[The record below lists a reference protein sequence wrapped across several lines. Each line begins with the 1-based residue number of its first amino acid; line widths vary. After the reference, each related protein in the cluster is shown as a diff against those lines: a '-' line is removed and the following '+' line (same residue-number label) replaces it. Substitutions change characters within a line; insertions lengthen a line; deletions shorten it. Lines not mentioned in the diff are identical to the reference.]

1 MLDLLVQQCWHIT
14 TIESFRGWIFEMGI
28 IKIRQYNNEKNT
40 LIWKQTVYIIILFM
54 LTTSIVGCNK
64 LQNVANDMIRPERI
78 VPVFDPDATIT
89 PQSGTVI
96 YEQNGIVVMVVPL
109 HDIKNVDAFGV
120 LIHNRTS
127 HWISFEK
134 EKFWMQDQAG
144 NIVKQLSKAQKAFHI
159 KKNDKP
165 KFPPEFAADV
175 FRWDRT
181 ISIQGDHAVLP
192 TEDLKKT
199 NVMPRKTLRFPIYFP
214 RRSLKSKNLRIVI
227 PGITSEFNEQQ
238 TTFTFRFRVQ
248 R

>member
-1 MLDLLVQQCWHIT
+1 MDNKNGYSKKT
-14 TIESFRGWIFEMGI
+14 E
-28 IKIRQYNNEKNT
+28 YNSMKNT
-40 LIWKQTVYIIILFM
+40 LIRKRSSYIIIL
-54 LTTSIVGCNK
+54 LVLITSIVGCGSIRNFT
-64 LQNVANDMIRPERI
+64 NDLIRPERI
-78 VPVFDPDATIT
+78 VPVFDPDATIM

-96 YEQNGIVVMVVPL
+96 YEKNGIVVMVVPL

-120 LIHNRTS
+120 LIHNRTG

-144 NIVKQLSKAQKAFHI
+144 NIVKQLSKAQEAFHI

-165 KFPPEFAADV
+165 QFPPEFAAEV

-192 TEDLKKT
+192 SEDLKKT
-199 NVMPRKTLRFPIYFP
+199 NVMPKRTLRFPIYFP
-214 RRSLKSKNLRIVI
+214 KRSLKSKNLRIVI
-227 PGITSEFNEQQ
+227 PGVTSEFNEQQ

>member
-1 MLDLLVQQCWHIT
+1 MHI
-14 TIESFRGWIFEMGI
+14 S
-28 IKIRQYNNEKNT
+28 KNRQYNNEKNT
-40 LIWKQTVYIIILFM
+40 LIWKRSSYILILLV

-64 LQNVANDMIRPERI
+64 LQNFTNDLIRPERI
-78 VPVFDPDATIT
+78 VPVFDPNATIT
-89 PQSGTVI
+89 PQTGTVI

-109 HDIKNVDAFGV
+109 HDVKNVDAFGI
-120 LIHNRTS
+120 LIHNRTG

-144 NIVKQLSKAQKAFHI
+144 NIVKQLSRSQEAFHL
-159 KKNDKP
+159 KKNFKP

-181 ISIQGDHAVLP
+181 ISAQGDHAVLP

-199 NVMPRKTLRFPIYFP
+199 NVMPRRTLRFPIYFP
-214 RRSLKSKNLRIVI
+214 KRSLKSKNLRVVI
-227 PGITSEFNEQQ
+227 PGVTSEFNDQQ

-248 R
+248 

>member
-1 MLDLLVQQCWHIT
+1 MDT
-14 TIESFRGWIFEMGI
+14 N
-28 IKIRQYNNEKNT
+28 KKRQDNREKNT
-40 LIWKQTVYIIILFM
+40 LICRRSSYIIILLV
-54 LTTSIVGCNK
+54 LTTSMVGCGK
-64 LQNVANDMIRPERI
+64 LGNFANNLIRPERI

-109 HDIKNVDAFGV
+109 HDEKKVDAFGV
-120 LIHNRTS
+120 LIHNRTD

-144 NIVKQLSKAQKAFHI
+144 NIVKQLSKAQQAFHL
-159 KKNDKP
+159 KKNNKP
-165 KFPPEFAADV
+165 KFPPEFASEV

-192 TEDLKKT
+192 AEDLKKT
-199 NVMPRKTLRFPIYFP
+199 NVMPRRTLRFPLYFP
-214 RRSLKSKNLRIVI
+214 KRSLKSKNLRIVI
-227 PGITSEFNEQQ
+227 PGVTSEFNEQQ

>member
-1 MLDLLVQQCWHIT
+1 MDT
-14 TIESFRGWIFEMGI
+14 S
-28 IKIRQYNNEKNT
+28 KKRQDNKVKNT
-40 LIWKQTVYIIILFM
+40 LIYTRSSYIIILLV
-54 LTTSIVGCNK
+54 LTISIVGCGK
-64 LQNVANDMIRPERI
+64 LRNFANDLIRPERI

-96 YEQNGIVVMVVPL
+96 YEENGIVVMVVPL

-120 LIHNRTS
+120 LIHNRTD

-144 NIVKQLSKAQKAFHI
+144 NIVQQLSKAQQAFHL

-165 KFPPEFAADV
+165 KFPPEFAADI

-192 TEDLKKT
+192 SEDLKKT
-199 NVMPRKTLRFPIYFP
+199 NVMPKRTLRFPIYFP
-214 RRSLKSKNLRIVI
+214 KRSLKSKNLRIVI